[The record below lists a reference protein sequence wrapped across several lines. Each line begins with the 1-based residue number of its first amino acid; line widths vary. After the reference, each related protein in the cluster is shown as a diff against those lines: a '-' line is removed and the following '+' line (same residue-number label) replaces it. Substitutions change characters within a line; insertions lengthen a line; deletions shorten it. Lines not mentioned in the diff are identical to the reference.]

1 MTNILPRD
9 RQIAVVAALTEGM
22 SIRSVE
28 RLTGIHRDTIM
39 RLGARVGRGCAALHD
54 DLMQNVPATLIE
66 LDELWS
72 YVGKKQRR
80 VVPTDNP
87 DRGDQYVFIAIGAL
101 NKAIISFHVG
111 KRTVDNAEIFLRD
124 LRQRVPGRPQISSD
138 AWPGYEPAMGRV
150 FTDDGVDYAQ
160 IVKSYN
166 GEPPVNAA
174 RRYSPGW
181 IVGVDKRVM
190 SGRPS
195 ADLISTSY
203 VERSN
208 LNVRMDCR
216 RFTRLTN
223 GYSKKLANHEAAVA
237 LFVAVYNFTRV
248 HSKLGT
254 TPAVAMGI
262 TDHVWSI
269 AELVDE
275 ALYAGRNE
283 PSEPDGSPDPAPV
296 MPPPVRGRP
305 QFTLIQGGLV

>member
-1 MTNILPRD
+1 MANILPPD
-9 RQIAVVAALTEGM
+9 RQIAVIAALTEGM

-28 RLTGIHRDTIM
+28 RITGIHRDTIM
-39 RLGARVGRGCAALHD
+39 RLGAKVGRGCAALHD
-54 DLMQNVPATLIE
+54 KWMHDLPVTRIE

-72 YVGKKQRR
+72 FVGKKQRR
-80 VVPTDNP
+80 VQPSDS
-87 DRGDQYVFIAIGAL
+87 REFGDQYVFIAIGAL
-101 NKAIISFHVG
+101 NKAIVSYHVG
-111 KRTVDNAEIFLRD
+111 KRTLDNAEIFLRD
-124 LRQRVPGRPQISSD
+124 LRERVPGRPQISSD
-138 AWPGYEPAMGRV
+138 AWPGYEPAFARA
-150 FTDDGVDYAQ
+150 FEDCDYAQ

-181 IVGVDKRVM
+181 IVGVDKKVI
-190 SGRPS
+190 SGRPR

-237 LFVAVYNFTRV
+237 LFVAAYNFTRV

-269 AELVDE
+269 AELLDE
-275 ALYAGRNE
+275 ALYAGDAE
-283 PSEPDGSPDPAPV
+283 PAPNGPDPTPV
-296 MPPPVRGRP
+296 LRGRP
-305 QFTLIQGGLV
+305 QLTLIQGGRA

>member
-1 MTNILPRD
+1 MNILPRD
-9 RQIAVVAALTEGM
+9 RQIAVIAALTEGM

-28 RLTGIHRDTIM
+28 RLTGIHRDTVM
-39 RLGARVGRGCAALHD
+39 RLGARIGRGCAALHD
-54 DLMQNVPATLIE
+54 DLMQEVPATLIE

-80 VVPTDNP
+80 VQATDGG
-87 DRGDQYVFIAIGAL
+87 DLGDQYVFIAIGAL
-101 NKAIISFHVG
+101 NKGIISYKVG
-111 KRTVDNAEIFLRD
+111 KRTTDNAEVFLRD
-124 LRQRVPGRPQISSD
+124 LRERVPGRPQISSD

-150 FTDDGVDYAQ
+150 FTDDAVDYAQ

-190 SGRPS
+190 SGRPRQ
-195 ADLISTSY
+195 DLISTSY

-216 RFTRLTN
+216 RFTRLSN
-223 GYSKKLANHEAAVA
+223 GYSKKLAHHEAAVA
-237 LFVAVYNFTRV
+237 LFVAAYNLTRV
-248 HSKLGT
+248 HGTLKT

-275 ALYAGRNE
+275 ALHSVGPE
-283 PSEPDGSPDPAPV
+283 PADPQTPPRQAPV
-296 MPPPVRGRP
+296 PVGGRP
-305 QFTLIQGGLV
+305 QFTIIQGGLI